1 MTNVTSQYQ
10 TDVVH
15 QENYRDIC
23 IALSFSNQTCLVVL
37 SWKPTSALTR

>member
-15 QENYRDIC
+15 QKNYGDIC
-23 IALSFSNQTCLVVL
+23 IALSFSNQTCLAVL
-37 SWKPTSALTR
+37 SCKPPSALSR